1 MAAFVG
7 AALGFADGVVLGV
20 LLGVVFGVVLGVV
33 LGVALGVVFGV
44 LFTRR
49 HALEVPLPGAPGG
62 GFTYTKLQ
70 QPVVVGV
77 YETEPAL
84 P

>member
-20 LLGVVFGVVLGVV
+20 LLGVL
-33 LGVALGVVFGV
+33 LGVVFGV

-49 HALEVPLPGAPGG
+49 HALAVPLPGAPGG

>member
-20 LLGVVFGVVLGVV
+20 LLGVLFGVV
-33 LGVALGVVFGV
+33 LGVVFGV

-49 HALEVPLPGAPGG
+49 HALAVPLPGAPGG

>member
-20 LLGVVFGVVLGVV
+20 LLGVLFGVV
-33 LGVALGVVFGV
+33 LGVVFGV

>member
-20 LLGVVFGVVLGVV
+20 LLGVVFGVV